1 MNEKTIFEE
10 SKPIDIMNI
19 PEIIEWMNPEIINKD
34 VFEDKNLILKN
45 NKVDFIKKF
54 GKQTFCT
61 MDSSRRRLY
70 VWKIAINTETTMWVI
85 TAPERGTSIEY
96 ITTSQNFIEP
106 LKNKIR
112 EIFSLKVL

>member
-1 MNEKTIFEE
+1 MNEKTIFEK
-10 SKPIDIMNI
+10 SKSINIMNI
-19 PEIIEWMNPEIINKD
+19 PEINKWMNPEEFNKE

-45 NKVDFIKKF
+45 NKVDFIEKF

-70 VWKIAINTETTMWVI
+70 VWKIEINTETTMWVI

-96 ITTSQNFIEP
+96 TTTSKDFIEP

-112 EIFSLKVL
+112 EVFSLKVL